1 MKPTTFLPFV
11 ALAAASNNAKPTSPD
26 ISAAI
31 ANFRAALDPEHSE
44 APWKDNRHL
53 DKLHSRKCKDLE
65 GWKYCVST
73 CLELCDL
80 ICDCGSCPSNCGMFL
95 LIFLVML
102 RILIVFS
109 HSVCE
114 EEEVSRM

>member
-1 MKPTTFLPFV
+1 MKLITFLPFV
-11 ALAAASNNAKPTSPD
+11 ALTAASNKAKPTSSD

-53 DKLHSRKCKDLE
+53 DKLYSRKCKDLE

-95 LIFLVML
+95 VIVLM
-102 RILIVFS
+102 ILCILTLS
-109 HSVCE
+109 SYSVCE